1 MMATKPSLIL
11 AYNAQLAALMSEHAA
26 CMTFHALCSRCLS
39 PARDDAQMEEA
50 VRRAE
55 AGELAP
61 VDVPQ
66 VEQILV
72 DEAQDVRLLYVRLMY
87 TC

>member
-55 AGELAP
+55 AGEL
-61 VDVPQ
+61 DVPQ